1 VVTRSLRQLYVDAT
15 HGRMA
20 AYRKWLLPVYRTGQ
34 PVERGDDSI
43 EGSSIDGALMK
54 ETSLA

>member
-20 AYRKWLLPVYRTGQ
+20 AYRKWLLPVSRSN
-34 PVERGDDSI
+34 PLPERN
-43 EGSSIDGALMK
+43 EAALK